1 MKVVSIYEL
10 RDDLARYLNSVTTT
24 ETPIIVNR
32 FGKPIAMITP
42 YRKGRAG
49 DISSFY
55 GFMGKG
61 ETGSEYLK
69 RVRRS
74 KREKMAATRLRNR
87 S

>member
-1 MKVVSIYEL
+1 MKAVSIYEL
-10 RDDLARYLNSVTTT
+10 RDDLARYLNSVATT

-32 FGKPIAMITP
+32 FGKPIAVIAP
-42 YRKGRAG
+42 YKKERVEV
-49 DISSFY
+49 ISSFY

-61 ETGSEYLK
+61 ESGEAYLK

>member
-1 MKVVSIYEL
+1 MKTVSIYEL
-10 RDDLARYLNSVTTT
+10 RDDLARYLNTVATT
-24 ETPIIVNR
+24 ETPIVVNR
-32 FGKPIAMITP
+32 FGKPIAVIGP
-42 YRKGRAG
+42 YRKDHAR

-61 ETGSEYLK
+61 ESGEAYLK

-74 KREKMAATRLRNR
+74 KREKLAAARLRNR

>member
-1 MKVVSIYEL
+1 MKAVSIYEL
-10 RDDLARYLNSVTTT
+10 RDDLARYLNSVATT
-24 ETPIIVNR
+24 ETPIVVNR
-32 FGKPIAMITP
+32 FGKPIAVISP
-42 YRKGRAG
+42 YLEDRAK

-61 ETGSEYLK
+61 ESGEAYLK

-74 KREKMAATRLRNR
+74 KREKLAAARLRNR

>member
-1 MKVVSIYEL
+1 MKVVSVYEL
-10 RDDLARYLNSVTTT
+10 RDGLARYLNSVVTT
-24 ETPIIVNR
+24 ETPIVVNR
-32 FGKPIAMITP
+32 FGKPIAVIAP
-42 YRKGRAG
+42 YRKDTSP

-61 ETGSEYLK
+61 ESGQDYLK

-74 KREKMAATRLRNR
+74 KREKLAAARLRNR